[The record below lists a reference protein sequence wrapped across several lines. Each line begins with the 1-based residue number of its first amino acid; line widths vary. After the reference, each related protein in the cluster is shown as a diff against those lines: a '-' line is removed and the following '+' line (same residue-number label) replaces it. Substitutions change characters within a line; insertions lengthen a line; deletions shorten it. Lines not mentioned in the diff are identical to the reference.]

1 MKKIALLMS
10 FVLIFS
16 FFGCKSVN
24 SEESLESPYIN
35 TSENIESSGSSDI
48 NKTKIKELERELTR
62 LNTLLSTTNT
72 EKESLAEIIIDLE
85 KQIEKL
91 KYQIKSKEFYLK
103 EGICLTLYREPALHR
118 LSIKYKDNSV
128 VDIIELYLI
137 SEIELSPDGSKV
149 ILNDFDQEATARVY
163 LYDVD
168 KRKTQE
174 LLIKLPD
181 FMTVSRMKW
190 FDNRY
195 FMFIAQSNAGIFAK
209 GGDVYIYDTQTDNY
223 KMIISRTNSDYQIS
237 NMDVYTDS
245 FCVFT
250 SILYEK
256 TFSSYQSFHHIITF
270 DEMYNLIKSSKVLK
284 LEYK

>member
-1 MKKIALLMS
+1 MKKTALLLLLL
-10 FVLIFS
+10 LIFLL
-16 FFGCKSVN
+16 FGCNKN
-24 SEESLESPYIN
+24 NFEESFESRVIN
-35 TSENIESSGSSDI
+35 TSENPESSGSSDI
-48 NKTKIKELERELTR
+48 NKTKIIELESEITR

-91 KYQIKSKEFYLK
+91 KYQIKRKEFYLK
-103 EGICLTLYREPALHR
+103 EGICLTLYQEPALHR

-128 VDIIELYLI
+128 VDIIELYFI
-137 SEIELSPDGSKV
+137 TEIEPSPDGSKV
-149 ILNDFDQEATARVY
+149 ILNDFDQEETARVY

-168 KRKTQE
+168 ERKTQE

-181 FMTVSRMKW
+181 FITVSRMKW
-190 FDNRY
+190 LDNRY
-195 FMFIAQSNAGIFAK
+195 FMFIAQSNAGTFAK
-209 GGDVYIYDTQTDNY
+209 GGDVYVYDTQTDNY
-223 KMIISRTNSDYQIS
+223 KMIISRTNTDYQIS
-237 NMDVYTDS
+237 NMDVYADS

-256 TFSSYQSFHHIITF
+256 TFSSYQSFYHIITF

-284 LEYK
+284 LDYK